1 MGLRYDLTGEKSGTL
16 IAKKYIGN
24 SKWLCI
30 CQVCQNEVEITT
42 DWFHKNQRLGRDGCK
57 HVKQI
62 SIGDKFGYLTVIE
75 KADDYIKP
83 KSKAKENCW
92 LCECICGRTKKILE
106 SNLKSYKSLSCGIC
120 MNRVSIPEKMIYYYL
135 SQYFDNIKEQYR
147 PDFLNG
153 KEIDIFIPSL
163 QIGIEYDGYR
173 WHKDADKDILKNNI
187 CKQHNITL
195 IRVREPKCPKI
206 ENLKYCIITPK
217 PTTNGTHMTKPIKE
231 IIEILNKDFNCE
243 ITIKIDCNRDNADIC
258 KNILSTIGFNSLEY
272 LYPEIAKEWDYVK
285 NYPLTPD
292 KVAAHSGKKAYWIC
306 PNCKTSYPAVISSRT
321 AKRKTYGCRNCK
333 SFRLHKK
340 VACIELN
347 KTFDSVKEAANYV
360 GKSPC
365 SITSACKGYVKTC
378 GGYHWKYVLEDTNK
392 EKH

>member
-147 PDFLNG
+147 PDFF
-153 KEIDIFIPSL
+153 K
-163 QIGIEYDGYR
+163 
-173 WHKDADKDILKNNI
+173 W
-187 CKQHNITL
+187 
-195 IRVREPKCPKI
+195 
-206 ENLKYCIITPK
+206 
-217 PTTNGTHMTKPIKE
+217 
-231 IIEILNKDFNCE
+231 
-243 ITIKIDCNRDNADIC
+243 
-258 KNILSTIGFNSLEY
+258 
-272 LYPEIAKEWDYVK
+272 
-285 NYPLTPD
+285 
-292 KVAAHSGKKAYWIC
+292 
-306 PNCKTSYPAVISSRT
+306 
-321 AKRKTYGCRNCK
+321 
-333 SFRLHKK
+333 
-340 VACIELN
+340 
-347 KTFDSVKEAANYV
+347 
-360 GKSPC
+360 
-365 SITSACKGYVKTC
+365 
-378 GGYHWKYVLEDTNK
+378 
-392 EKH
+392 

>member
-1 MGLRYDLTGEKSGTL
+1 MRSRYDLTGEKSGTL

-42 DWFHKNQRLGRDGCK
+42 NWFHKNQRLGRDGCK

-62 SIGDKFGYLTVIE
+62 SIGDKFGYLIVIE

-83 KSKAKENCW
+83 KSKAKENRW
-92 LCECICGRTKKILE
+92 LCECVCGRTKKILE
-106 SNLKSYKSLSCGIC
+106 SNLKAYKSLSCGIC

-153 KEIDIFIPSL
+153 KEIDIFIPNL

-206 ENLKYCIITPK
+206 KNLKYCIITPK

-272 LYPEIAKEWDYVK
+272 LYPEIAKEWDYVN

-292 KVAAHSGKKAYWIC
+292 KVAAHSGKKHFGYVLIVKIRILLIFHLVQQRER
-306 PNCKTSYPAVISSRT
+306 PMDAVIVDLLDFI
-321 AKRKTYGCRNCK
+321 KK
-333 SFRLHKK
+333 LH
-340 VACIELN
+340 A
-347 KTFDSVKEAANYV
+347 
-360 GKSPC
+360 
-365 SITSACKGYVKTC
+365 
-378 GGYHWKYVLEDTNK
+378 
-392 EKH
+392 